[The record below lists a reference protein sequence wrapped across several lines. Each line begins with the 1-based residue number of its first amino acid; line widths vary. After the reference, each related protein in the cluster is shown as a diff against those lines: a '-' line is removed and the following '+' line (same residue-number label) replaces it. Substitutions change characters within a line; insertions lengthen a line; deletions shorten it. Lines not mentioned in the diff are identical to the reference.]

1 MNEAEDRLLIEQIK
15 QGQKDAF
22 KELVEKYQKPLYYYC
37 YRLCRNHADAE
48 DLSQEVFI
56 KVYQKID
63 QFREE
68 AKIQTWIYRIASNA
82 FIDKKRRKVFMLTEI
97 DNPDGDTN
105 YDAAAIQSQK
115 SNISPERQAESA
127 ILQKHIDKAM
137 QKLSDKEKAAFI
149 LKHHNG
155 LAIKE
160 IAAIFKTSDGTV
172 KSHLFRAVKKL
183 QTSLAFYR
191 SDLGLE
197 ESR

>member
-15 QGQKDAF
+15 QGQKSAF
-22 KELVEKYQKPLYYYC
+22 KELVEKYQKSLYYYC

-68 AKIQTWIYRIASNA
+68 AKIQTWIYRIASNG
-82 FIDKKRRKVFMLTEI
+82 FIDRKRRKVFMIAEA
-97 DNPDGDTN
+97 DNPERESN
-105 YDAAAIQSQK
+105 YDVAAIQSDK
-115 SNISPERQAESA
+115 NDINPEKQAESA
-127 ILQKHIDKAM
+127 IMKTHIDTAM
-137 QKLSDKEKAAFI
+137 QKLSEKEKTAFI

-155 LAIKE
+155 MTIKE
-160 IAAIFKTSDGTV
+160 IAVLFKTSDGTV

-183 QTSLAFYR
+183 QTSLSFYR

-197 ESR
+197 ES